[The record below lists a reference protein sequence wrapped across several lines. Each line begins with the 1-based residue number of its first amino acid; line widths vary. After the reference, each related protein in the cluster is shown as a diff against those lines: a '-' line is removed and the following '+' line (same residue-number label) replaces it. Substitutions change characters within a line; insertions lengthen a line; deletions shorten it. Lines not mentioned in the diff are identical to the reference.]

1 MTSLEQFI
9 LAEFS
14 GRYFWIFAPSAHTF
28 VSYNIKAFFSCNKK
42 KSDRHTRL
50 FRPAR
55 LLVISKLSC
64 SSEVSLEIQYKLL
77 VFDPLNSF
85 WRPQWPQKWLY
96 YSSISLFL
104 LLFLSNF
111 IPKQSLMCP
120 IYLQKRPQSEDF
132 LNRWLLKQ
140 T

>member
-28 VSYNIKAFFSCNKK
+28 FIYNIPKPFFHVIKKIWPSYSFIPSC
-42 KSDRHTRL
+42 S
-50 FRPAR
+50 F
-55 LLVISKLSC
+55 ISKLSC

-132 LNRWLLKQ
+132 LNRWHLKQ